1 MQTASKR
8 SAWEFGAAKLQ
19 QRSAACVNAF
29 MIVPDFH
36 VLKWLLGSQ
45 SFLSNMSHR
54 FFKALP
60 AWSNFE
66 YPKCS
71 LLLRNH
77 HHQQH
82 LLHLH
87 LHHHQAAAILQP
99 LCLEEGFWWEI
110 RFSWRPFC
118 FPTSSLQVRHLPAST
133 SEVYS
138 GDITKADAVGEYCRF
153 SSWCILPT
161 YFTFNK
167 IWLSKNSLK
176 PDHYWWYYWFSMV
189 GWGWILL
196 LMFGFR
202 WVFLKFS
209 EILQIRS

>member
-54 FFKALP
+54 FFKALL

-77 HHQQH
+77 HHHQQH
-82 LLHLH
+82 LLHLLH
-87 LHHHQAAAILQP
+87 HHHQAAAILQP
-99 LCLEEGFWWEI
+99 LCFEEGFWSRGNGRYVSRGS
-110 RFSWRPFC
+110 RFVFQLRRPRFVTC
-118 FPTSSLQVRHLPAST
+118 LRQSVKFTAVTSRKRTL
-133 SEVYS
+133 
-138 GDITKADAVGEYCRF
+138 
-153 SSWCILPT
+153 
-161 YFTFNK
+161 
-167 IWLSKNSLK
+167 
-176 PDHYWWYYWFSMV
+176 
-189 GWGWILL
+189 
-196 LMFGFR
+196 
-202 WVFLKFS
+202 
-209 EILQIRS
+209 